1 VGAGNSKEPVI
12 QSTNSGRVASNPG
25 YSFNGDLDTGMFNP
39 NLDNTIAFATG
50 ATERMRIDS
59 SGKVGIGTSSPGA
72 TLDVQNTT
80 GTSSIANFGGSSQT
94 SYSKVD
100 FRTDTINATQ
110 AFHIAYGSANPEN
123 LNFAMKNTSGD
134 LFFVSSGI
142 ETMRMKSG
150 KVGIGTS
157 SPRAKLEV
165 VGDIISG
172 LDVYTYAKFEGGQS
186 GNLTIRAN
194 AGNANISSANIIF
207 SNSTS
212 GGNQAER
219 MRISS
224 SGNVGIGTSSPDN
237 PLTVKGAIKTIDNF
251 NSNGNRLM
259 TVLGIAGVITMVQL
273 DIDLNGAGG
282 YWYKVAMGGTGV
294 SSMQEGAGYTNGTA
308 NFSHDLLTGSSWT
321 VSMPSDNLLRL
332 KWTGSNNIHPVVTLD
347 IAKALDVTL
356 NEDDITATWS

>member
-1 VGAGNSKEPVI
+1 
-12 QSTNSGRVASNPG
+12 
-25 YSFNGDLDTGMFNP
+25 MFNP

-219 MRISS
+219 MRIDSAGRVTMPYQPAFMVHS
-224 SGNVGIGTSSPDN
+224 DYDSAQIASGVFPWTGEHLDQGNNFASNKFTAPVDGVYLFNVNLQLYGVASTGVHIKFQVNGSTAMGISHGTYHTSLSIYNHDN
-237 PLTVKGAIKTIDNF
+237 VTDTV
-251 NSNGNRLM
+251 
-259 TVLGIAGVITMVQL
+259 VLKLAANDYVDVWRGSTTRGMQSHF
-273 DIDLNGAGG
+273 GG
-282 YWYKVAMGGTGV
+282 YLIG
-294 SSMQEGAGYTNGTA
+294 
-308 NFSHDLLTGSSWT
+308 
-321 VSMPSDNLLRL
+321 
-332 KWTGSNNIHPVVTLD
+332 
-347 IAKALDVTL
+347 
-356 NEDDITATWS
+356 